1 MARHLPLPEPP
12 DPAPLRVALALPPYR
27 YVPGLQPHPHKHAEG
42 HGHAPVLPPL
52 LLWHHGLDLFDH
64 RFYWECHEVL
74 EGRWKTLPRGAPER
88 EALQGII
95 QVAAALLQ
103 HHMGHARGAQ
113 RLLARAE
120 VRLRR
125 ASNGLGDHHGGL
137 FLPAVAPLAAQ
148 TLAGGPWPVLPRA
161 SER

>member
-74 EGRWKTLPRGAPER
+74 EGRWKTLPRGASNER
-88 EALQGII
+88 RCRESS
-95 QVAAALLQ
+95 
-103 HHMGHARGAQ
+103 R
-113 RLLARAE
+113 
-120 VRLRR
+120 
-125 ASNGLGDHHGGL
+125 
-137 FLPAVAPLAAQ
+137 
-148 TLAGGPWPVLPRA
+148 
-161 SER
+161 